1 MDIYKFNFKN
11 SPKILNIYNN
21 NVKLRKALKLS
32 VKNQTISKLCDME
45 IGLLTLDLD
54 YSISMPVL
62 KKYLEA
68 RFENWYILLL
78 DQLFHNQTKK
88 VELLKKIYVFVKND
102 VKNEIITN
110 PQILSEHYT
119 YENLKHTYNRKLVNA
134 YDRLNDLKQELDY
147 EMR

>member
-21 NVKLRKALKLS
+21 NVKLRKSLKLS
-32 VKNQTISKLCDME
+32 VKNQTISNLCDME
-45 IGLLTLDLD
+45 IELLTLDLD

-62 KKYLEA
+62 KKYLEE
-68 RFENWYILLL
+68 RFENWYVLLL

-88 VELLKKIYVFVKND
+88 VELLKKIYEFVKND
-102 VKNEIITN
+102 VKNEIVTN
-110 PQILSEHYT
+110 PHILSEHYN
-119 YENLKHTYNRKLVNA
+119 YENLKHNYNRKLVNA
-134 YDRLNDLKQELDY
+134 YDRLNDLKQEIDY